1 MMNHKYFTISELCFS
16 NTALEKK
23 IKNVATREIED
34 NLDALI
40 IKVLDPTRSAMG
52 RPITVTSGFRCK
64 AVNDIVS
71 NSKNSQHLIGEAA
84 DITLGTKELNRKM
97 AKWIVDHI
105 TFDQLIIEK
114 DYALVH
120 VSYKKSGLNRM
131 EIRRQVGKSYPLI
144 KKEEM

>member
-1 MMNHKYFTISELCFS
+1 MNHKYFTISELCFS
-16 NTALEKK
+16 DTALDKK
-23 IKNVATREIED
+23 IKNVASKEIED

-52 RPITVTSGFRCK
+52 RPVTVTSGFRCK

-71 NSKNSQHLIGEAA
+71 KSKNSQHLLGEAS
-84 DITLGTKELNRKM
+84 DITLGSKELNKKM
-97 AKWIVDHI
+97 AKWIVDHL
-105 TFDQLIIEK
+105 TFDQLIIENG
-114 DYALVH
+114 YGLIH

-144 KKEEM
+144 KKEDM